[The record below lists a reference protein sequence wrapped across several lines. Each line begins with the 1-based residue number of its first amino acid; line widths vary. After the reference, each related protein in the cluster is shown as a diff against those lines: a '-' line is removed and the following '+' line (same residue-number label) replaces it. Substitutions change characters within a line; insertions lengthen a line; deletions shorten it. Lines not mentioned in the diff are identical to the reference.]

1 VTGHGAEVGIVGAHE
16 KVGLVD
22 AGRDEQLG
30 ADPGQVAAPGSSAAR
45 TPEPSKIA
53 PSCRRSELISLR
65 SMSTSDER
73 SRLLGSLAEIRGFV
87 THVELEHASPAPHAQ
102 LPDDPF
108 ERLAERSGN
117 RSRDAGAGTALDRLL
132 TLRVETVARCL
143 VGLSAELLQ
152 VVARDAKQP
161 IEDLGQLQTRMA
173 AALAHP
179 DERAAALAVIRD
191 TADIAG
197 LVGPLHQH
205 GAWPG
210 DPTCPLVRAYREV
223 LAEAV
228 AQHSRLAFWG
238 AARWIRD
245 PPRIVLLLALDGLA
259 EAIERFDERRGFRLA
274 TYATS
279 WIRQRV
285 QRGHWTAVMAIRV
298 PIHLREKLVR
308 LRHRAQTVV
317 VREGRTPDL
326 GELLSPRPDEAPSS
340 DLAAFLNAP
349 TNVWDIPG
357 ANNESELDRLFA
369 DDHLTPA
376 RAELRRHLTELL
388 RGVTFK
394 QDRYREILARRYGLD
409 TDDDGETLE
418 TIGEAFGLTR
428 ERIRQLENLALKRL
442 AGALGSKLAALR

>member
-1 VTGHGAEVGIVGAHE
+1 
-16 KVGLVD
+16 
-22 AGRDEQLG
+22 
-30 ADPGQVAAPGSSAAR
+30 
-45 TPEPSKIA
+45 
-53 PSCRRSELISLR
+53 
-65 SMSTSDER
+65 MSTSDER

-87 THVELEHASPAPHAQ
+87 TRVELEHASPAPRVQ
-102 LPDDPF
+102 LADDPF
-108 ERLAERSGN
+108 KRLAGRSGD
-117 RSRDAGAGTALDRLL
+117 RSRDAGAGTTLDRLL
-132 TLRVETVARCL
+132 TLRVEVIARCL
-143 VGLSAELLQ
+143 VGLSAEIVQ

-161 IEDLGQLQTRMA
+161 TEELEQLRTRMA
-173 AALAHP
+173 AALARP
-179 DERAAALAVIRD
+179 EERAAALAVIRD

-210 DPTCPLVRAYREV
+210 DPTCPLVRTYRES

-228 AQHSRLAFWG
+228 AQNSRLAFWG

-259 EAIERFDERRGFRLA
+259 QAIERFDERRGFRLA
-274 TYATS
+274 TYATT

-285 QRGHWTAVMAIRV
+285 QRGHWNAVVAIRV
-298 PIHLREKLVR
+298 PVHLREKLVR

-317 VREGRTPDL
+317 VRQGRTPEL

-349 TNVWDIPG
+349 SNVWDIPG
-357 ANNESELDRLFA
+357 ADNESEFDRLFE

-376 RAELRRHLTELL
+376 RMELRRHLTELL

-394 QDRYREILARRYGLD
+394 QDRSREILARRYGLD

-428 ERIRQLENLALKRL
+428 ERIRQLENMALKQL
-442 AGALGSKLAALR
+442 ARALASQLAALR